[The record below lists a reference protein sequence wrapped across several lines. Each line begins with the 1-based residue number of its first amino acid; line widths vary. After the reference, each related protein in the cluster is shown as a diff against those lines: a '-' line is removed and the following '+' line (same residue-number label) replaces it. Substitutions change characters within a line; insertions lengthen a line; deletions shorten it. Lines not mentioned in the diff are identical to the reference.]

1 MRIFHM
7 ADLHIG
13 KILNGFSMIEDQK
26 IVLEQTKEY
35 IKKYKPD
42 VLILAGDIYDR
53 SIPSSVAID
62 VFSGFVSDV
71 LMKLKT
77 PIIAIS
83 GNHDGANLIEY
94 GNKIFEN
101 LGFYI
106 EGKLKNEIKKVVLQD
121 EYGNVNFYMIPFSDY
136 QIVRELYKN
145 ENVKSLDDAME
156 CLLNSIKNFNDK
168 ERNILVTHSYVS
180 SSSTIETTESEKPLV
195 LGGKEY
201 VRSSLFD
208 KFDYVAL
215 GHLHKHQKV
224 GKENIRY
231 SGSMLKY
238 SFSEENDEKGIL
250 MVDIGKKGEINYELL
265 LLNSGKNMITKKGK
279 LEDII
284 NDFSNENDDDYIKV
298 ILTDENELIE
308 PMNKLRKVYK
318 NIMILEIDNNRG
330 IYTNEL
336 SNKDRKNKTPIE
348 IFEEFYKYN
357 TNNDLSEK
365 QKQIIIT
372 SIEDINKGE

>member
-26 IVLEQTKEY
+26 IVLEQTKNY

-42 VLILAGDIYDR
+42 VLVLAGDIYDR
-53 SIPSSVAID
+53 SIPSSNAID
-62 VFSGFVSDV
+62 VFNEFVSDV

-136 QIVRELYKN
+136 QVVRELYKN
-145 ENVKSLDDAME
+145 ESIKSLDDAME
-156 CLLNSIKNFNDK
+156 CLLNSIKDFNDN

-265 LLNSGKNMITKKGK
+265 SLNSGKNMITKKGK

-284 NDFSNENDDDYIKV
+284 NDFSKENDDDYIKI

-318 NIMILEIDNNRG
+318 NIMILEIDDNRG
-330 IYTNEL
+330 VYTNEL

-365 QKQIIIT
+365 QKQIIIS